1 MRNKLLIIG
10 IILIL
15 VLSLAG
21 CKGENKQITD
31 LSMLKG
37 GKTFAVPT
45 GTTADKFVLKKFPDA
60 KLKYFNSALDA
71 ALAVKDGKADA
82 SVYDKPIMENIAAK
96 NGGLAILPE
105 LLIKDKYGFAV
116 QLQNKELKITIDSVV
131 SELKANG
138 TYDDMMKRWFPKQG
152 APAPMPNIKLTGSKG
167 TLRLGT
173 SNIGGWL

>member
-1 MRNKLLIIG
+1 VVILTKEENLLRNKLLIMG

-60 KLKYFNSALDA
+60 KSSRSTIGSPRKSKMA
-71 ALAVKDGKADA
+71 AAC
-82 SVYDKPIMENIAAK
+82 KP
-96 NGGLAILPE
+96 P
-105 LLIKDKYGFAV
+105 V
-116 QLQNKELKITIDSVV
+116 
-131 SELKANG
+131 
-138 TYDDMMKRWFPKQG
+138 
-152 APAPMPNIKLTGSKG
+152 
-167 TLRLGT
+167 
-173 SNIGGWL
+173 